1 MICNEFLYEILY
13 VTKAIKMF
21 FLRKNVT
28 LPHLAVLH
36 AKFRGRL
43 KIESSLLLF
52 LFYKLTLDCFANSE
66 ITKIVV

>member
-13 VTKAIKMF
+13 VTKAIKTF

-28 LPHLAVLH
+28 LPHFAVLH

-43 KIESSLLLF
+43 KIESSPLLF
-52 LFYKLTLDCFANSE
+52 LFNELAVDCVANSE
-66 ITKIVV
+66 ITKILV